1 MAQEH
6 IYAENEVKELIA
18 QLQRVTQDA
27 AYMEQEL
34 DVQKAWALAETEEH
48 FKDIFADMN

>member
-1 MAQEH
+1 M
-6 IYAENEVKELIA
+6 ELIA

-34 DVQKAWALAETEEH
+34 DVQKAGALAETEEH
-48 FKDIFADMN
+48 FKEIIENTELLW